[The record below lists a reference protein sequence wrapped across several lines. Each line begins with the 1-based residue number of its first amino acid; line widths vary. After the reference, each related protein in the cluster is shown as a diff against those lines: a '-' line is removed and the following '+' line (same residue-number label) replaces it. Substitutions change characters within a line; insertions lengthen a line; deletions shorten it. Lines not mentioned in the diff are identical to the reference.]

1 MKQLHSRLIALLIA
15 PLLLVALPATAQ
27 VQDSVSEDARWMAWM
42 GCWEAADTYGQDEMA
57 LLVCFSPLAD
67 RGGVEVRTLAD
78 GEVVAVEQIVADGS
92 PVPAEDGGCTGSRWA
107 EWSSDGHRAFIS
119 SDLACGEG
127 VHRTT
132 TGVMALTDEGREW
145 LEIHAVRSGDREAVL
160 GVRRFTPASARALG
174 AQGVEPA
181 VQDRDLAIQTA
192 RTAKSGP
199 LDHDDVVELVDR
211 TGADVTRALIAE
223 MGQPFQLS
231 ASIARDLRDRG
242 VPADVLDVMVAV
254 SHPER
259 FAIAGGSWE
268 AAEQAAHRPQGR
280 AGAPW
285 PATRRVVG
293 YSPFAADR
301 YLYNRYYGMYGY
313 SSWNPY
319 FGGGFRGGGGYWP
332 GRVVIVQPEVI
343 DRRRGILD
351 PESGYV
357 GPRGA
362 GSDRGAVQRGAR
374 RGNQSGAAT
383 NRPPRNSNNP
393 AASSRPPNTRPS
405 PQGARSSGSAGSSS
419 KDERRARPR
428 NRGGGGGG

>member
-1 MKQLHSRLIALLIA
+1 MRNLHPRLTALLIV
-15 PLLLVALPATAQ
+15 PLLAVAAPAAAQ
-27 VQDSVSEDARWMAWM
+27 AQDSAAEDSRWMAWM
-42 GCWEAADTYGQDEMA
+42 GCWEAADAQGQDENA

-67 RGGVEVRTLAD
+67 RGGVEVRTLVD
-78 GEVVAVEQIVADGS
+78 GDVVAVEEIVADGA
-92 PVPAEDGGCTGSRWA
+92 PVPAEDGGCTGDRWA
-107 EWSSDGHRAFIS
+107 EWSADGHRVFIG

-127 VHRTT
+127 VHRSTS
-132 TGVMALTDEGREW
+132 GVMALTDEGREW
-145 LEIHAVRSGDREAVL
+145 LEIHAVRSGDREPVL
-160 GVRRFTPASARALG
+160 GVRSFVPASTRTLE

-181 VQDRDLAIQTA
+181 VRDRDLAIQTA

-231 ASIARDLRDRG
+231 ASVARDLRDRG

-259 FAIAGGSWE
+259 FDIAGGSWE
-268 AAEQAAHRPQGR
+268 ASEHAAQQQAR
-280 AGAPW
+280 AVAPW

-293 YSPFAADR
+293 YSPFAGDW
-301 YLYNRYYGMYGY
+301 YLHSRYYGMYGY

-319 FGGGFRGGGGYWP
+319 FGPGFRGGGGYWP
-332 GRVVIVQPEVI
+332 GRVIIVRPEVI

-357 GPRGA
+357 RPGSS
-362 GSDRGAVQRGAR
+362 GSDRSATQRGAR
-374 RGNQSGAAT
+374 SGNQSGSAA
-383 NRPPRNSNNP
+383 NRTPRNTNNP
-393 AASSRPPNTRPS
+393 AASSRPSNTRPS
-405 PQGARSSGSAGSSS
+405 PQGARSSGSSGSSS
-419 KDERRARPR
+419 SDERRARPR
-428 NRGGGGGG
+428 NQGSGGGG